1 MLELSV
7 ARAGVDTATRHADG
21 RRVTSVQ
28 LRVGHLRQVVPE
40 SLAFYFEHVA
50 RGTPCEGARLEQ
62 EVVPA
67 VLACDDCRY
76 EWELDAA
83 AVRALRDD
91 EALETVPALLT
102 ALYAEYAREAGK
114 PRFADKTP
122 RNVLHVGLIAR
133 SIPESR
139 FVHLVRDGRD
149 GHPDL
154 V

>member
-1 MLELSV
+1 VHELSV
-7 ARAGVDTATRHADG
+7 ASAIIDTATRHADG

-50 RGTPCEGARLEQ
+50 KGTPCEGARLEQ

-83 AVRALRDD
+83 AFRCPLCASGSVRVAGGD
-91 EALETVPALLT
+91 ELEVESIEIEEDACI
-102 ALYAEYAREAGK
+102 A
-114 PRFADKTP
+114 PR
-122 RNVLHVGLIAR
+122 
-133 SIPESR
+133 
-139 FVHLVRDGRD
+139 
-149 GHPDL
+149 
-154 V
+154 